1 MSGVIENKLL
11 ENAAFDEE
19 IIDLRQ
25 YWQVIVRHKVS
36 IIGLT
41 FLITLLTALIVFS
54 MDPIYRS
61 TATVMI
67 QSNDAKVVSIE
78 QVYGLDGG
86 NTEFYQ
92 TQFEILRSRALAEKI
107 IEKFNLRHHAE
118 YAPEKQEPLL
128 GFSLKDLIPE
138 GLISESGETSEDI
151 IHDGVVEALR
161 SKVSIEPVR
170 KSQIVRIS
178 FESKDQL
185 LAAAVP
191 NALADFYI
199 ESDLDARMQMTR
211 KAADWLTGRLD
222 GLRLNLEQSEEAL
235 QGYRD
240 RSGLIDIQGVEASA
254 AKQLD
259 ELTGRIFEARRLR
272 ASAENIYNQVQRL
285 SGSSIDK
292 LESVPAILSHPL
304 IQTLKESENDIE
316 RKLSELGRRYGPKH
330 PNMIATQSE
339 FKAAKANTHKQI
351 RRIISGIKKEYDV
364 ARANERAVERELE
377 NSKNEAR
384 GINKK
389 EYKLRILERDV
400 DSNRQLYDMFLTR
413 FKETNVSDDMQSTI
427 ARIVDP
433 SVVSYIAH
441 KPKKKLIV
449 GIALVLGLFLSVLL
463 AFLLEYLDA
472 TFKSV
477 EDVEKRLGM
486 TVLGILPLLKQVT
499 EDRALKTHF
508 VENGKSNY
516 SESIR
521 TIRTGV
527 MLSGL
532 DNPHKIILVTSSV
545 PSEGKSS
552 LSCNLAMAVG
562 QMEKVL
568 LIDADMRRPT
578 IGRTFGFN
586 PATPGLSNL
595 VAGTETLEQC
605 INSLDGTGIDVMT
618 SGIVPPN
625 PLELLSSKKFEQI
638 LISLSEKYDRVIID
652 SAPTQAVSDSI
663 MLSRYASAVI
673 YVVKSDE
680 TPYHVAEQGIKRMHE
695 VKAPLLGVVLN
706 KVDVSK
712 SQGYYGKYGYYGY
725 GQGYGTQDS

>member
-1 MSGVIENKLL
+1 MENELTKKID
-11 ENAAFDEE
+11 FDEE

-25 YWQVIVRHKVS
+25 YWQVIVRHKMS
-36 IIGLT
+36 IAGLT
-41 FLITLLTALIVFS
+41 FLITLLTALVVFS

-67 QSNDAKVVSIE
+67 QSNAAKVVSIE
-78 QVYGLDGG
+78 QVYGLDSG
-86 NTEFYQ
+86 NTEYYQ
-92 TQFEILRSRALAEKI
+92 TQFEVLRSRDLAEKI
-107 IEKFNLRHHAE
+107 AEKFNLRQHEE
-118 YAPEKQEPLL
+118 YSPEKQEPLL
-128 GFSLKDLIPE
+128 GFSFKDLIPE
-138 GLISESGETSEDI
+138 GLVGDKDAESEDI
-151 IHDGVVEALR
+151 IHDAIIEAVR
-161 SKVSIEPVR
+161 AKISIEPVR
-170 KSQIVRIS
+170 KSQIVHIS
-178 FESKDQL
+178 FESKDQE

-191 NALADFYI
+191 NALAEFYI
-199 ESDLDARMQMTR
+199 EGDMDARMQMTR
-211 KAADWLTGRLD
+211 KAADWLTGRLE
-222 GLRLNLEQSEEAL
+222 GLRVNLEKSEKAL
-235 QGYRD
+235 QRYRD
-240 RSGLIDIQGVEASA
+240 KSGLIDIQGVETSSA
-254 AKQLD
+254 RQLD
-259 ELTGRIFEARRLR
+259 ELTGRVLEARRLR
-272 ASAENIYNQVQRL
+272 AAAENIFKQVQRL
-285 SGSSIDK
+285 GASSMEN

-330 PNMIATQSE
+330 PTIIATKSE
-339 FKAAKANTHKQI
+339 LKTAKENTHKQI

-364 ARANERAVERELE
+364 ARANERAVERELA
-377 NSKNEAR
+377 NSKTEAR
-384 GINKK
+384 GVNKK
-389 EYKLRILERDV
+389 EYQLRILERDV
-400 DSNRQLYDMFLTR
+400 NSNRQLYDMFLTR

-427 ARIVDP
+427 ARVVDP
-433 SVVSYIAH
+433 SVVSFIAH

-449 GIALVLGLFLSVLL
+449 GIALVLGLFLSILL
-463 AFLLEYLDA
+463 AFLYEYLDA
-472 TFKSV
+472 TFKSI

-486 TVLGILPLLKQVT
+486 TVLGVLPLLKEVS
-499 EDRALKTHF
+499 DDKSLKRHF
-508 VENGKSNY
+508 IDNTKSNY

-532 DNPHKIILVTSSV
+532 DNPHKIILITSSV

-562 QMEKVL
+562 HMEKVL

-595 VAGTETLEQC
+595 VAGTEPLEKCIHTLE
-605 INSLDGTGIDVMT
+605 GTDIHVMT

-625 PLELLSSKKFEQI
+625 PLELLSSKKFEEI
-638 LISLSEKYDRVIID
+638 LMGLAEQYDRVIID
-652 SAPTQAVSDSI
+652 SAPTQAVSDSM
-663 MLSRYASAVI
+663 MLSKYASAVI

-725 GQGYGTQDS
+725 GQGYGSDNS